1 MKSWMIMMAVGLVM
15 VGLGLWAVWQTHSGP
30 EWGYWSIAGMGASLV
45 LYSGVYR
52 PE

>member
-1 MKSWMIMMAVGLVM
+1 MLIMFVGLAM
-15 VGLGLWAVWQTHSGP
+15 VGLGLWAVWSSHSGP
-30 EWGYWSIAGMGASLV
+30 EWGYWTIAGTGASVV